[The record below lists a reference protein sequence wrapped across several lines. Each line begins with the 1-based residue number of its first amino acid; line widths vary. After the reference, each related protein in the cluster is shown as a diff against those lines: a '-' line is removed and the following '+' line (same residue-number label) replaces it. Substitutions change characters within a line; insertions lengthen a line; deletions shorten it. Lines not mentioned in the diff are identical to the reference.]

1 MTTILMRTMPCLL
14 LSMAFLAGCSSS
26 HKLMPTP
33 NIYLQENEYPADR
46 VPPHLQANKVD
57 LLYFTDRAPERNDLN
72 ELSYGVNRSASMA
85 FGSAV
90 VEIGNDLSWADLV
103 KMSESEQRDSS
114 SQLSVIS
121 RTEQGR
127 FPETPY
133 PFSIVDGMWIN
144 DAKVEAEHDRISAEF
159 KKELNRRL
167 MMSDDKT
174 VLVFVHGFNNTFD
187 FAASSLAEVWHFL
200 GRQGVPILYTWP
212 AGSGGLFGYF
222 TDRESGEF
230 TIYHLKQFLT
240 LLASCHELKG
250 INIIAHSRGTDVT
263 TTALRELVIEAW
275 ASGNNP
281 LQTLRIN
288 NLVLAA
294 PDLDLGVVRQRL
306 MAEKIGPAI
315 GQITIYTT
323 QADQALGVSE
333 TLMSGVRFGRMKP
346 ADLGPR
352 AENIFKEVTN
362 VSFVDVGEVK
372 GVGHAYFRSSPA
384 TSSDLIRTLLTDD
397 RPGELG
403 RPLQHQQ
410 GNFWKIPKDY
420 LLQSE

>member
-1 MTTILMRTMPCLL
+1 MITILMRTIPCLL
-14 LSMAFLAGCSSS
+14 LSIGFLVGCSTS

-33 NIYLQENEYPADR
+33 NIYLQENAYPANR
-46 VPPHLQANKVD
+46 VPPDLQANKVD
-57 LLYFTDRAPERNDLN
+57 LLYITDRAPEHNDLN
-72 ELSYGVNRSASMA
+72 ELSYGAKRSASMA

-90 VEIGNDLSWADLV
+90 VEIGDDLSWSELV
-103 KMSESEQRDSS
+103 KISESEQRDSS

-121 RTEQGR
+121 RAEQGR

-133 PFSIVDGMWIN
+133 PFSIVDGILIN
-144 DAKVEAEHDRISAEF
+144 DETIEAEHKRIATEF
-159 KKELNRRL
+159 RKELNRRL
-167 MMSDDKT
+167 MVSDDKT

-212 AGSGGLFGYF
+212 AASGGLFGYF
-222 TDRESGEF
+222 KDRESGEF
-230 TIYHLKQFLT
+230 TIYHLKQFLR
-240 LLASCHELKG
+240 LLASYPEIKG

-275 ASGNNP
+275 ASGHDP
-281 LQTLRIN
+281 CQALRIK

-306 MAEKIGPAI
+306 MAEKFGPAI
-315 GQITIYTT
+315 GQITIYTA
-323 QADQALGVSE
+323 QADQALEISE

-346 ADLGPR
+346 TDLGQR
-352 AENIFKEVTN
+352 AENIFKEVNN
-362 VSFVDVGEVK
+362 VNFIDVGEVK
-372 GVGHAYFRSSPA
+372 GFGHAYFRSSPA

-403 RPLQHQQ
+403 RPLQHRQ
-410 GNFWKIPKDY
+410 GNFWKIPKNY

>member
-1 MTTILMRTMPCLL
+1 MATILMRTMPCLL
-14 LSMAFLAGCSSS
+14 LGMTFLAGCSSS

-33 NIYLQENEYPADR
+33 SIYLQENEYPAGR

-57 LLYFTDRAPERNDLN
+57 LLYFTDRAPDHNDLN
-72 ELSYGVNRSASMA
+72 ELSYGSKRSASMA

-90 VEIGNDLSWADLV
+90 VEIGNDLSWTDLV

-144 DAKVEAEHDRISAEF
+144 DVKVEAEHDRIATEF
-159 KKELNRRL
+159 RKELNRRL

-174 VLVFVHGFNNTFD
+174 VLVFIHGFNNTFD

-212 AGSGGLFGYF
+212 AGSGGIFGYF

-230 TIYHLKQFLT
+230 TIYHLKQFLR
-240 LLASCHELKG
+240 LLASYPELKG

-263 TTALRELVIEAW
+263 TTALRELVIAAW
-275 ASGNNP
+275 AAGNNP
-281 LQTLRIN
+281 LQTLRIK

-294 PDLDLGVVRQRL
+294 PDLDLAG
-306 MAEKIGPAI
+306 KNSWS
-315 GQITIYTT
+315 
-323 QADQALGVSE
+323 D
-333 TLMSGVRFGRMKP
+333 
-346 ADLGPR
+346 
-352 AENIFKEVTN
+352 
-362 VSFVDVGEVK
+362 
-372 GVGHAYFRSSPA
+372 
-384 TSSDLIRTLLTDD
+384 TS
-397 RPGELG
+397 
-403 RPLQHQQ
+403 
-410 GNFWKIPKDY
+410 
-420 LLQSE
+420 

>member
-1 MTTILMRTMPCLL
+1 MTAILIRTIPCLL
-14 LSMAFLAGCSSS
+14 VSMAFLAGCSSS

-33 NIYLQENEYPADR
+33 NIYLQENSYPANR
-46 VPPHLQANKVD
+46 VPPDLQESSVD
-57 LLYFTDRAPERNDLN
+57 LLYVTDRAPEHNDLN
-72 ELSYGVNRSASMA
+72 ELSYGAKRSASMA

-90 VEIGNDLSWADLV
+90 VEIGDYLSWADLV
-103 KMSESEQRDSS
+103 KKSESEQRDSS
-114 SQLSVIS
+114 SQLNVIS

-133 PFSIVDGMWIN
+133 PFSIVDGILLN
-144 DAKVEAEHDRISAEF
+144 DEKVEAEHKRIATEF
-159 KKELNRRL
+159 RKELNRRL

-212 AGSGGLFGYF
+212 AASGGLFGYF

-230 TIYHLKQFLT
+230 TIYHLKQLLR
-240 LLASCHELKG
+240 LLASYPEVKA

-275 ASGNNP
+275 ASGHHP
-281 LQTLRIN
+281 SQRLRIK

-294 PDLDLGVVRQRL
+294 PDLDLGVVQQRL
-306 MAEKIGPAI
+306 MAEKFGPAI

-333 TLMSGVRFGRMKP
+333 ALMSGVRFGRMKP
-346 ADLGPR
+346 TDLGQR

-362 VSFVDVGEVK
+362 VSFIDVGEVK
-372 GVGHAYFRSSPA
+372 GFGHAYFRSSPA

-403 RPLQHQQ
+403 RPLQHRQ

-420 LLQSE
+420 LLQFR